1 MKRHSLERDEIEEKH
16 ELRQVTQL
24 EDLMWAVRW
33 WEALGGQVLRPELI
47 M

>member
-1 MKRHSLERDEIEEKH
+1 MKRHSLEREEIEEKH

-33 WEALGGQVLRPELI
+33 WATSSAEKREQGKWL
-47 M
+47 

>member
-1 MKRHSLERDEIEEKH
+1 MRRRSLEREEIEEKH

-24 EDLMWAVRW
+24 EDLMCAVRL
-33 WEALGGQVLRPELI
+33 WEALAGQVLRPEFI